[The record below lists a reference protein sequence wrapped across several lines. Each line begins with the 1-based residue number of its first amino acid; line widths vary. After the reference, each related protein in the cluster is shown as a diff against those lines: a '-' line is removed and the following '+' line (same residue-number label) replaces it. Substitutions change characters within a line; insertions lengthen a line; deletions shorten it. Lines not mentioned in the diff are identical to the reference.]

1 LLGELAQPVA
11 KLRVPVGILISSD
24 GPYSVVS
31 RSMLCGALL
40 AISEAKAERSDIEFE
55 PIIANPAGE
64 LARYSAMAADML
76 SGGIRHVVGC
86 YTSSSRKEI
95 IPLFEKADA
104 LLWYPSHYE
113 GFESSNNVIY
123 TGAVANQH
131 LLPLVEYLLSHVGP
145 KAFCVGSNYIWAW
158 ENNRILREAIGPN
171 GGTVVAER
179 YFPVGCTEFGQVI
192 ETILAARPSFVFNTL
207 IGESS
212 YQFLRDLR
220 RACESRGIDQAAQI
234 PVASCTLSEP
244 ELAAIG
250 PAAVD
255 GHITSSVYFAS
266 LDTPGNDRF
275 VRAYRARFPE
285 GPVVSADAEATY
297 LAVHLLA
304 RAVAEAGA
312 VDAAD
317 VKRAVARQTIM
328 APQGEVRIDAETM
341 HATLTPRIARSN
353 AEGGFT
359 ILREA
364 TKPVAADPY
373 LIRNSS
379 RFGAVAIRPVLRVAS

>member
-1 LLGELAQPVA
+1 LA
-11 KLRVPVGILISSD
+11 KLRVPVGILISSE

-31 RSMLCGALL
+31 KSMLSGALL
-40 AISEAKAERSDIEFE
+40 GIAEAQAEYGDLDIE
-55 PIIANPAGE
+55 PVIANPAGDN
-64 LARYSAMAADML
+64 ARYSAMASEML
-76 SGGIRHVVGC
+76 ASGIRHVIGC

-95 IPLFEKADA
+95 IPLFEKTDA

-113 GFESSNNVIY
+113 GFETSSNVVY

-131 LLPLVEYLLSHVGP
+131 LLPLLEYLMSQVGQ

-158 ENNRILREAIGPN
+158 ENNRILREAIGPK
-171 GGTVVAER
+171 GGTVVVER
-179 YFPVGCTEFGQVI
+179 YFPVGCLEFGQVI
-192 ETILAARPSFVFNTL
+192 EAILTARPSFVFNTL

-212 YQFLRDLR
+212 YQFMRDLR
-220 RACESRGIDQAAQI
+220 AACFASGLDQARDI

-250 PAAVD
+250 PAAMD

-266 LDTPGNDRF
+266 LDTPENGRF
-275 VRAYRARFPE
+275 VAAYRARFPE

-297 LAVHLLA
+297 LAVRLLA
-304 RAVAEAGA
+304 RAVAEAGTIES
-312 VDAAD
+312 AA
-317 VKRAVARQTIM
+317 VKRTVALRPIQ
-328 APQGEVRIDAETM
+328 APQGEVRIDPETM
-341 HATLTPRIARSN
+341 HASLTPRIARSN
-353 AEGGFT
+353 TEGGFI

-364 TKPVAADPY
+364 DRPAEADPY
-373 LIRNSS
+373 LIQNSS